1 MRDAGTTGANQ
12 PAEGAPLQYTPVDFS
27 PAPQR
32 KRPVLILSEIIS
44 PYRIPVFNA
53 LARHEGVDLHVV
65 FLAETDTE
73 LRQWRVYR
81 DEIAFSYQVLPSWRI
96 RLAGHNVLLNWGVK
110 SCLSKFGPEAII
122 CGGYNY
128 CASWEALSWTARH
141 NARFVLWSESN
152 RQDARS
158 GRAWTEKLKSN
169 FLSRCDGF
177 AVPGKSAGDY
187 LLSLGV
193 NAERITLAPNA
204 VDNAWF
210 AAQAESIRGRASEFR
225 SKLRLPERFILFVGR
240 LVEGKGVFDLLE
252 AYGRLGDDV
261 RSELGLIFA
270 GDGDCRSELE
280 RRAKGIQPG
289 KVGFAGFVHRE
300 DLAALYALS
309 EALLLPTHS
318 DTWGLVVNE
327 AMACGLPIVVTSVAG
342 CAADL
347 VENEWNGY
355 VVPPADPEALKIV
368 IEQLATNH
376 DLRRQ
381 MSLRSYQRIRA
392 YSPENCAAGL
402 AAAALAVERPGR

>member
-1 MRDAGTTGANQ
+1 MRDARTTGANQ
-12 PAEGAPLQYTPVDFS
+12 SAERAPLQYTPVDFS
-27 PAPQR
+27 SAPQR
-32 KRPVLILSEIIS
+32 KRRLLILSEIIS

-53 LARHEGVDLHVV
+53 LARHNAVDLHVV
-65 FLAETDTE
+65 FLAETDPQ

-81 DEIAFSYQVLPSWRI
+81 EEIAFSHEVLPSWRLHI
-96 RLAGHNVLLNWGVK
+96 ASHNVLLNWRVA
-110 SCLSKFGPEAII
+110 SCLRKFSPEAII

-128 CASWEALSWTARH
+128 YASWEALSWARRH
-141 NARFVLWSESN
+141 NTGFVLWSESN

-158 GRAWTEKLKSN
+158 GRPWTERLKSH

-204 VDNAWF
+204 IDNAWF
-210 AAQAESIRGRASEFR
+210 AAQAESIRSRASEFR
-225 SKLRLPERFILFVGR
+225 QKLGLPERFILFVGR

-252 AYGRLGDDV
+252 AYGRLGDEV
-261 RSELGLIFA
+261 RSELGLMFA

-280 RRAKGIQPG
+280 RRAKGIQTG
-289 KVGFAGFVHRE
+289 KIGFSGFVHRE

-309 EALLLPTHS
+309 EALLLPTRS

-347 VENEWNGY
+347 VEDGWNGY
-355 VVPPADPEALKIV
+355 IVPPADPEALKIV
-368 IEQLATNH
+368 IEQLATKH
-376 DLRRQ
+376 DLRQQ
-381 MSLRSYQRIRA
+381 MSLRSYERIRS
-392 YSPENCAAGL
+392 YSPEACAAGL
-402 AAAALAVERPGR
+402 AAAAWAVERPGR